1 MARRPASPKP
11 VAIDLPAVL
20 DLKAAG
26 PLCDQLVGLRGKPV
40 MLDASG
46 VGKVGA
52 QCIQVLLAAA
62 ASWQADAVNF
72 TIAEPSEAFRNGI
85 ELMGLSGT
93 LTDRD
98 IAA

>member
-1 MARRPASPKP
+1 MARRPATPKP
-11 VAIDLPAVL
+11 AAIDLPAVL

-40 MLDASG
+40 MLDASA
-46 VGKVGA
+46 VSKIGA
-52 QCIQVLLAAA
+52 QCVQVLLAAA
-62 ASWQADAVNF
+62 TLWKADAVSF
-72 TIAEPSEAFRNGI
+72 KIAEPSEAFRNGI

-93 LTDRD
+93 LTDRE